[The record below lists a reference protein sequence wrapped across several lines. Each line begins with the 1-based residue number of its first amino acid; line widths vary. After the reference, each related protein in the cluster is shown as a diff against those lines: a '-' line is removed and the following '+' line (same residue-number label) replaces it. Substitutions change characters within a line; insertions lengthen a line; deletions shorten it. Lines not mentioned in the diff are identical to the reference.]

1 MKENINI
8 ALSPNSSAADA
19 VIALKQFFL
28 PWNWFSWR
36 YGGNIGK
43 LESEFRG
50 YFDVPFAFALNSGR
64 ESLYA
69 ILQALNFKKN
79 DEIILQSFT
88 CMVVVNAI
96 VWNGLKPIYTDID
109 KSDFNMDVK
118 DFEKKITKKTKAVI
132 IQHTFGI
139 PAKMDE
145 IKAICYKR
153 KLVLI
158 EDCAHTIGGKYKGK
172 YLGTIGD
179 IGFFSL
185 GRSKAISCVSGGMIV
200 TKDKKYGEKI
210 KSVLKYAFYPKK
222 SVIARNLFHPIAM
235 QCIKKLYNVGVFG
248 KILLFFLQKVKL
260 LTMEI
265 EKHEKKGEFK
275 APYPVKMANAL
286 SKLALHQFS
295 NLDRFNTK
303 RKEITKKYHR
313 KLRSHT
319 AQSLPCEIKTRS
331 EPLLL
336 GMKVVN
342 PTLYKDSYL
351 LRFPIILK
359 NEKKKKEILKNAKRE
374 GVVLGDWYSSPIA
387 PMDCSMQKTSYERGV
402 CPVAEDICSRVVN
415 LPIYYNLNEK
425 QTDKII
431 KCLK

>member
-19 VIALKQFFL
+19 MIALKQFLL

-64 ESLYA
+64 ESLYT
-69 ILQALNFKKN
+69 ILQALAFKKN

-88 CMVVVNAI
+88 CMVVVNAV
-96 VWNGLKPIYTDID
+96 VWNGLKPVYTDID

-132 IQHTFGI
+132 VQHTFGI

-145 IKAICYKR
+145 IKAICCER

-158 EDCAHTIGGKYKGK
+158 EDCAHTVGGKYKGK

-185 GRSKAISCVSGGMIV
+185 GRSKVISCVSGGMII

-210 KSVLKYAFYPKK
+210 KSVLKYALYPKK
-222 SVIARNLFHPIAM
+222 SIIARNLFHPIAM
-235 QCIKKLYNVGVFG
+235 QCIKKLYNIGVFG

-275 APYPVKMANAL
+275 APHPVKMANAL
-286 SKLALHQFS
+286 AEIALHQFS
-295 NLDRFNTK
+295 NLDRFNSK
-303 RKEITKKYHR
+303 RKEITKKYHK
-313 KLRSHT
+313 KLRFT
-319 AQSLPCEIKTRS
+319 
-331 EPLLL
+331 L
-336 GMKVVN
+336 GTKVVN
-342 PTLYKDSYL
+342 PNLYKGAYL
-351 LRFPIILK
+351 LRYPVLLK

-387 PMDCSMQKTSYERGV
+387 PMGHSMQKTFFIRGV
-402 CPVAEDICSRVVN
+402 CPVSEDICSRVVN
-415 LPIYYNLNEK
+415 LPLYYNLNEK
-425 QTDKII
+425 QTDKIV

>member
-8 ALSPNSSAADA
+8 ALSPNSSVADA
-19 VIALKQFFL
+19 VIALKQFLL

-88 CMVVVNAI
+88 CMVVVNAV
-96 VWNGLKPIYTDID
+96 VWNGLKPVYTDID

-132 IQHTFGI
+132 VQHTFGI

-145 IKAICYKR
+145 IKAICKR
-153 KLVLI
+153 HKLVLI

-172 YLGTIGD
+172 SLGTIGD

-210 KSVLKYAFYPKK
+210 KSVLKYALYPEK

-235 QCIKKLYNVGVFG
+235 QCIKKLYNVGIFG

-265 EKHEKKGEFK
+265 EKHEKVGELK
-275 APYPVKMANAL
+275 LPYPMKMSNAL
-286 SKLALHQFS
+286 AKIALYQFS
-295 NLDRFNTK
+295 NLDRFNAK
-303 RKEITKKYHR
+303 RKAIVEKYHK
-313 KLRSHT
+313 KLRFKFGVKI
-319 AQSLPCEIKTRS
+319 LNKNMY
-331 EPLLL
+331 
-336 GMKVVN
+336 G
-342 PTLYKDSYL
+342 DSYL

-374 GVVLGDWYSSPIA
+374 GIILGDWYSSPIA
-387 PMDCSMQKTSYERGV
+387 PVGCVIQKTFYERGV
-402 CPVAEDICSRVVN
+402 CPISENICLRVVN
-415 LPIYYNLNEK
+415 LPTHYNLNEK
-425 QTDKII
+425 QTDKIV

>member
-19 VIALKQFFL
+19 MIALKQFLL

-64 ESLYA
+64 EALFA

-96 VWNGLKPIYTDID
+96 IWNGLKPIFTDID
-109 KSDFNMDVK
+109 KNDFNIDIN
-118 DFEKKITKKTKAVI
+118 DLEKKITKKTKAVI
-132 IQHTFGI
+132 VQHTFGI

-145 IKAICYKR
+145 IKAICKR
-153 KLVLI
+153 HKLVLI

-210 KSVLKYAFYPKK
+210 KSALKYALYPKK

-235 QCIKKLYNVGVFG
+235 QCIKKLYNVGIFG

-265 EKHEKKGEFK
+265 EKHEKEGELK
-275 APYPVKMANAL
+275 LPYPMKMSNAL
-286 SKLALHQFS
+286 AKIALYQFS
-295 NLDRFNTK
+295 NLDRFNAK
-303 RKEITKKYHR
+303 RKAVAEKYYK
-313 KLRSHT
+313 KLRFKFGVKI
-319 AQSLPCEIKTRS
+319 LNKNMY
-331 EPLLL
+331 
-336 GMKVVN
+336 GG
-342 PTLYKDSYL
+342 SYL
-351 LRFPIILK
+351 LRFPIVLK

-374 GVVLGDWYSSPIA
+374 GIILGDWYSSPIA
-387 PMDCSMQKTSYERGV
+387 PVGSSMQKTFYERDV
-402 CPVAEDICSRVVN
+402 CPISENICSRVVN
-415 LPIYYNLNEK
+415 LPLHYNLNEK
-425 QTDKII
+425 QTDKIV